1 MDSISRRAFLAA
13 SGMAAMAVPV
23 LGAMPVLAASLKEAD
38 VLKALVDAGKL
49 PPVADRLPANPMV
62 VTPVEKVGKY
72 GGDWRSAIVGGGSM
86 SMLFRY
92 QAYEPLLRY
101 APDWNGV
108 VPNVAESY
116 SANSDASEFTFK
128 LRKGMKWS
136 DGQPFTSAD
145 IMFWYEDIYTYP
157 GLDDIG
163 QDHLRV
169 KGKKAVFEAID
180 DVTFK
185 VKFAGPNGLYPLRLA
200 WANNDQTTR
209 APKHYLKQ
217 FHIKYN
223 PEADA
228 LAKSRGLTGWV
239 QLFQREA
246 GLVVDNEFFQNSTR
260 PVIHAWKM
268 TIAPGKSTDQ
278 AVAERN
284 PYYWKVD
291 TEGNQLPYLDRI
303 VYQMVADPQVLLL
316 KAMQGEIDLMD
327 QYIATPANK
336 AVLFDARQKGNF
348 DFYTLTSTEPNEMV
362 FQLNLNHPDPVKRE
376 IFGRREFRQALSIAL
391 DRQAIID
398 TVFIGQGTVAQ
409 VAIRKGDP
417 LYNERLATQHTEYD
431 PDKANAL
438 LDMLLPKKDSE
449 GFRLGS
455 DGKRLTIIFEID
467 QARTTFLDIF
477 QLALPMFRAV
487 GVDVQMRTMDRSLW
501 EVRVRQG
508 INYDATVHKFGGNG
522 GIAAIIDPRYFIPHT
537 TEALYAKGWQLWYRD
552 QKAAEAVVP
561 PQQVQEALAL
571 YDDVLSSPNQAE
583 QRQYMAEILEIAAEQ
598 FMVFGVALPSNGY
611 GVVHNSMR
619 NITRVMPNS
628 WGYPTPAPTNPEQFY
643 KA

>member
-1 MDSISRRAFLAA
+1 METFNRRLFLAA
-13 SGMAAMAVPV
+13 AGSVFAYPALGTLPAA
-23 LGAMPVLAASLKEAD
+23 AAEPREAG
-38 VLKALVDAGKL
+38 VLKDLVGAGKL
-49 PPVADRLPANPMV
+49 PPVAQRLPVNPLV
-62 VTPVEKVGKY
+62 VKPLTRVGKH
-72 GGDWRSAIVGGGSM
+72 GGEWRSAIVGGGSL

-101 APDWNGV
+101 SPDWNGI
-108 VPNVAESY
+108 VPNVAERY
-116 SANSDASEFTFK
+116 EANADASEFTFH
-128 LRKGMKWS
+128 LRKGMRWS
-136 DGQPFTSAD
+136 DGEPFTTD
-145 IMFWYEDIYTYP
+145 DVMFWYEDIYTYA

-169 KGKKAVFEAID
+169 AGKKATFEKID
-180 DVTFK
+180 EVTFK
-185 VKFAGPNGLYPLRLA
+185 VKFAGPNGLFPLRLA

-217 FHIKYN
+217 FHIKHN
-223 PEADA
+223 PNADA
-228 LAKSRGLTGWV
+228 EAKAKGMAGWV

-246 GLVVDNEFFQNSTR
+246 GLVVDNEFFQNANR

-268 TIAPGKSTDQ
+268 TIAPGKSTDR

-336 AVLFDARQKGNF
+336 AVLFDAQKSGGF
-348 DFYTLTSTEPNEMV
+348 SFYTLTSTEPNEMV
-362 FQLNLNHPDPVKRE
+362 FQLNLNHPDPAKRALYGNRA
-376 IFGRREFRQALSIAL
+376 FREALSIAL

-398 TVFIGQGTVAQ
+398 TVFIGQGTPSQ
-409 VAIRKGDP
+409 VGIRKGDP

-431 PDKANAL
+431 PEKAAKI
-438 LDMLLPKKDSE
+438 LDGILPKKDAD
-449 GFRLGS
+449 GFRLGA
-455 DGKRLTIIFEID
+455 DGKRVSIIFEID

-477 QLALPMFRAV
+477 QLAIPMFRAV

-508 INYDATVHKFGGNG
+508 IGYDATVHRFGGNG
-522 GIAAIIDPRYFIPHT
+522 GIAAILDPRYFIPHT
-537 TEALYAKGWQLWYRD
+537 TEAFYAKAWQLWYRD
-552 QKAAEAVVP
+552 PKSAEAVVP
-561 PQQVQEALAL
+561 PEPVQKALKL
-571 YDDVLSSPNQAE
+571 YDSVLASPDPEAQSRA
-583 QRQYMAEILEIAAEQ
+583 MKEILEIAAQQ
-598 FMVFGVALPSNGY
+598 FYVFGVSLPADSY
-611 GVVHNSMR
+611 GVVR
-619 NITRVMPNS
+619 NAMVNVSKTMPNS
-628 WGYPTPAPTNPEQFY
+628 WGYPTPGPTNPEQFF